1 MSLFINDDS
10 IVLVVFCT
18 HDYNCSFY
26 IFFLS
31 LDYCYFLNEYC
42 YGKFLNICY
51 PADHLI
57 STILVF
63 FRGSVMI
70 FLLSSKY

>member
-1 MSLFINDDS
+1 MMIQLYLLFFVLMII
-10 IVLVVFCT
+10 IVHFT
-18 HDYNCSFY
+18 S
-26 IFFLS
+26 FFLS